1 MYRLAVVLLAL
12 FSLSGC
18 VTSAAIKP
26 VEDKEVQNLTGGENA
41 KPIQFSKIVVKLKR
55 GEKVG
60 ALQAGLLCIPNS
72 SLNWKGGK
80 LSIDSDEFTDAFKEE
95 LEKASFKTVGDTS
108 ALFEDSSTWK
118 SEILVAGLVKEL
130 KANICYPMAGFGNF
144 TSSKGEAYLTVDW
157 QVYSKLDRSVVH
169 SVVTEGASKISD
181 ASDGGDA
188 LVVLNAFAQATRNLL
203 ADEKFRSIVSRGGE
217 TIKDTVVKSGE
228 NIVLSTSPLKKLGSN
243 PADWTNAVAT
253 VFAGKGHGSGFLI
266 SDNLVMT
273 NHHVVGD
280 SDSVN
285 VKFGNGLELIG
296 KVIASNSGRDVA
308 IVKLSAVLPNHFA
321 LNVNM
326 PKVGSEVFAVGTP
339 LDASLSSTVSKGIVS
354 GIREES
360 SKKFIQSDVN
370 VLPGNSGG
378 PLLDKN
384 GTVIGMTVSGLFI
397 NNAPQGI
404 NYFIPMADAIASIN
418 AVYSSKVVEN
428 E

>member
-1 MYRLAVVLLAL
+1 MRHIYLLPAIL
-12 FSLSGC
+12 FMLNAC
-18 VTSAAIKP
+18 VAPATIKP
-26 VEDKEVQNLTGGENA
+26 VEDKEVKDLVNGENA

-60 ALQAGLLCIPNS
+60 AIQAGLFCVGQGTLT
-72 SLNWKGGK
+72 WKGGK

-118 SEILVAGLVKEL
+118 SEILVAGLVKDL

-144 TSSKGEAYLTVDW
+144 SSSKGAAYLKVDW
-157 QVYSKLDRSVVH
+157 QIYSKLDRSVVH
-169 SVVTEGASKISD
+169 SVVTEGASDVSTATD
-181 ASDGGDA
+181 GGGDA
-188 LVVLNAFAQATRNLL
+188 IVLNAFAQATRNLL

-228 NIVLSTSPLKKLGSN
+228 NIVLSNSPLKKLNSN
-243 PADWTNAVAT
+243 PSEWSNAVAT
-253 VFAGKGHGSGFLI
+253 VFAGRGHGSGFLI

-273 NHHVVGD
+273 NHHVVGE
-280 SDSVN
+280 SKSVN

-296 KVIASNSGRDVA
+296 TVIASNSARDVA
-308 IVKLSAVLPNHFA
+308 IVKLSAVLPKHFK

-326 PKVGSEVFAVGTP
+326 PQVGSDVFAIGTP
-339 LDASLSSTVSKGIVS
+339 LDPTLFSTVSKGIVS
-354 GIREES
+354 GIRDES
-360 SKKFIQSDVN
+360 NKKFIQSDVN

-384 GTVIGMTVSGLFI
+384 GTVVGITVSGLVV

-404 NYFIPMADAIASIN
+404 NYFIPIGEALASLN
-418 AVYSSKVVEN
+418 AVYSN
-428 E
+428 